1 MFGRFVEEIRV
12 QAQVYVISRKACTE
26 SGFPVFAIFL
36 FVFPAFLSDIFFSLA
51 FRICIRRTFLASG
64 CHYGEIPVLYGF
76 PNSGFFKILFN
87 HVSPFA
93 LL

>member
-1 MFGRFVEEIRV
+1 MYKRR
-12 QAQVYVISRKACTE
+12 CT
-26 SGFPVFAIFL
+26 SLAARPARNPVFPFSL
-36 FVFPAFLSDIFFSLA
+36 FFYSCFQRFFPTFFFSLA

-64 CHYGEIPVLYGF
+64 CHYGEIPVLSSF

-87 HVSPFA
+87 LVSPFA